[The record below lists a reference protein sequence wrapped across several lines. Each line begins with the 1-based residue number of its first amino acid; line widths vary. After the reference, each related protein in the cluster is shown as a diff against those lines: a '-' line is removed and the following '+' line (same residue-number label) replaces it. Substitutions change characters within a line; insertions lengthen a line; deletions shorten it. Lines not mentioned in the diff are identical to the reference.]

1 VGGWRVGFL
10 RRWPLI
16 AAPVLLACAGI
27 VPAQQADIRVNVR
40 LVRLLVTVKDA
51 AGGIVTG
58 LDRSDF
64 TVLDDGVRQEI
75 AVFERQTEQ
84 PLSVAMLV
92 DTSGSTGIELKTE
105 SDSVVRFFNAL
116 IREGNPSDAAAFY
129 TFNWQVTYGSY
140 TRKLASL
147 ERDAR
152 HLKSEAGTCLYDA
165 IFYAAREM
173 EYREGRHVMIIVTDG
188 DDTVS
193 SKSFNEAMEAA
204 QRADAV
210 LYPIVVVPIRN
221 DAGRNVGGENALT
234 TMAQRTGGR
243 VFTPAP
249 GPELDRAFSDVLR
262 ELRTQYLLGYYPRSI
277 PPTAGVFHSIAVKLS
292 RPELRP
298 ITRSGYYEDSER

>member
-1 VGGWRVGFL
+1 VGLL
-10 RRWPLI
+10 RRGPLT
-16 AAPVLLACAGI
+16 AAGLALLACA
-27 VPAQQADIRVNVR
+27 VFLRAQQPDIRVNVR
-40 LVRLLVTVKDA
+40 LVRLLITVRDA

-64 TVLDDGVRQEI
+64 TVLDDGIRQDI

-84 PLSVAMLV
+84 PLSIAMLV

-116 IREGNPSDAAAFY
+116 IREGNPNDAAALY
-129 TFNWQVTYGSY
+129 TFNWQISYGSY
-140 TRKLASL
+140 TRKLAAL

-165 IFYAAREM
+165 IFYASRDM

-193 SKSFNEAMEAA
+193 SKTFNEAMEAA

-243 VFTPAP
+243 VFTPTP
-249 GPELDRAFSDVLR
+249 GPELDRAFNDVLR
-262 ELRTQYLLGYYPRSI
+262 ELRTQYLVGYYPRSM
-277 PPTAGVFHSIAVKLS
+277 PPTPKPFHSVTVKLAP
-292 RPELRP
+292 PELRA
-298 ITRSGYYEDSER
+298 ITRTGYYEDSER